1 MSRIHPTGLAST
13 SCPSSAGKW
22 LLAKRIFPAFAL
34 VGVLSASAMTV
45 RAQEAHKWIGTWT
58 ASPQALWDGDFPL
71 STNVPFNLWNQ
82 TIRMVTQVS
91 LGGKQA
97 RVALS
102 NEYGSRPL
110 VIGGA
115 HVALTDSEAKIVH
128 GSDRPLTFG
137 GEARVII
144 PPGAKVVSDPTDL
157 DVPPLGKLSVSLFLP
172 EATPLST
179 FHWDGRQT
187 AYIATGNLIGAD
199 DIKAE
204 STISARVFVSGI
216 LVDAPKDARAVV
228 TMGDSIT
235 DGNGSTPDANSRW
248 PDFLAKRL
256 ADKNVAVLN
265 AGISGARLLQD
276 HMGANALAR
285 FERDV
290 LSQPHVKAVILLMGI
305 NDIAWPGSS
314 FAPDAPPVT
323 SAAVIA
329 GYRHLIARARTHGV
343 RIIGATLTPFEGAL
357 EDTPLEGYFTA
368 EKERT
373 RQSINHWI
381 RTSGEFDAVVDFD
394 AATRDPQNPTR
405 FRSTLDS
412 GDHLH
417 PGNDG
422 YEAMAD
428 AVDLQALLGT
438 P

>member
-1 MSRIHPTGLAST
+1 
-13 SCPSSAGKW
+13 
-22 LLAKRIFPAFAL
+22 LAKKMFPAFAL

-45 RAQEAHKWIGTWT
+45 RAQEGHNWIGTWT

-71 STNVPFNLWNQ
+71 STNVPFNLWNR
-82 TIRMVTQVS
+82 TIRMVTRVS

-97 RVALS
+97 RVVLS
-102 NEYGSRPL
+102 NEYGSRRL
-110 VIGGA
+110 VIGAA
-115 HVALTDSEAKIVH
+115 HVARTDSEAKIVH

-187 AYIATGNLIGAD
+187 AYIATGNLVGAD

-216 LVDAPKDARAVV
+216 LVDAPKDAQAVV
-228 TMGDSIT
+228 TLGDSIT

-276 HMGANALAR
+276 RMGANALAR
-285 FERDV
+285 FERDA
-290 LSQPHVKAVILLMGI
+290 LSQPQVKAVILLMGI

-323 SAAVIA
+323 SAALIA
-329 GYRHLIARARTHGV
+329 GYRHLIARAKTHGV

-373 RQSINHWI
+373 RQAVNHWI

-422 YEAMAD
+422 YKAMAD

-438 P
+438 L

>member
-405 FRSTLDS
+405 VRSTLDS

>member
-1 MSRIHPTGLAST
+1 MSRINPAGSASA
-13 SCPSSAGKW
+13 SCPPGTLKW
-22 LLAKRIFPAFAL
+22 SFARRMLPAFAL
-34 VGVLSASAMTV
+34 VGVLSASGMQV
-45 RAQEAHKWIGTWT
+45 RAQGAQNWIGTWA
-58 ASPQALWDGDFPL
+58 ASPQAQWDGNFPL

-91 LGGKQA
+91 LGGKHA
-97 RVALS
+97 RVVLS

-110 VIGGA
+110 VIGAA
-115 HVALTDSEAKIVH
+115 HVALTGSEAKIVH
-128 GSDRPLTFG
+128 GSDRLLTFG

-144 PPGAKVVSDPTDL
+144 PPGAKVVSDATDL

-187 AYIATGNLIGAD
+187 AYIATGNLVGAD
-199 DIKAE
+199 DIEADA
-204 STISARVFVSGI
+204 TISARVFVSGI
-216 LVDAPKDARAVV
+216 LVDAPKNAQAVV
-228 TMGDSIT
+228 TLGDSIT

-276 HMGANALAR
+276 RMGVNALAR

-290 LSQPHVKAVILLMGI
+290 LSQPDVKAVILLMGI

-314 FAPDAPPVT
+314 FAPDAPPVA
-323 SAAVIA
+323 SAALIA
-329 GYRHLIARARTHGV
+329 GYRQLIARAKTHGV

-373 RQSINHWI
+373 RQAINHWI
-381 RTSGEFDAVVDFD
+381 RTSGEFEAVVDFD
-394 AATRDPQNPTR
+394 AVTRDPQNPTR
-405 FRSTLDS
+405 FRSTFDS

-417 PGNDG
+417 PGDNG
-422 YEAMAD
+422 YKAMAD

>member
-1 MSRIHPTGLAST
+1 
-13 SCPSSAGKW
+13 
-22 LLAKRIFPAFAL
+22 
-34 VGVLSASAMTV
+34 MTV
-45 RAQEAHKWIGTWT
+45 RAQEAQNWIGTWT

-91 LGGKQA
+91 LGGTRA
-97 RVALS
+97 RVILS

-110 VIGGA
+110 VIGAA
-115 HVALTDSEAKIVH
+115 HVALTGSEAKIVH

-144 PPGAKVVSDPTDL
+144 PPGAKVVSDPADL

-187 AYIATGNLIGAD
+187 AYIATGNLVGAD

-204 STISARVFVSGI
+204 STTSARVFVSSI
-216 LVDAPKDARAVV
+216 LVDAPKDVQAVV

-276 HMGANALAR
+276 RMGANALAR

-290 LSQPHVKAVILLMGI
+290 LSQPHVKAVILLIGI

-314 FAPDAPPVT
+314 FAPDAPQIT
-323 SAAVIA
+323 SKQMIA
-329 GYRHLIARARTHGV
+329 GYRQLIARAKTHGV

-373 RQSINHWI
+373 RQAINHWI

-394 AATRDPQNPTR
+394 AVTRDPQHPTR

-422 YEAMAD
+422 YKAMAD

>member
-1 MSRIHPTGLAST
+1 
-13 SCPSSAGKW
+13 
-22 LLAKRIFPAFAL
+22 
-34 VGVLSASAMTV
+34 MTV

>member
-1 MSRIHPTGLAST
+1 
-13 SCPSSAGKW
+13 
-22 LLAKRIFPAFAL
+22 
-34 VGVLSASAMTV
+34 MTV

-422 YEAMAD
+422 YEAMAN

>member
-1 MSRIHPTGLAST
+1 MV
-13 SCPSSAGKW
+13 
-22 LLAKRIFPAFAL
+22 PAFAL
-34 VGVLSASAMTV
+34 VGVLSASGIAV
-45 RAQEAHKWIGTWT
+45 RAQEPQNWIVTWA
-58 ASPQALWDGDFPL
+58 ASPQALWAGDFPL

-97 RVALS
+97 RVVLS

-110 VIGGA
+110 VIGAA
-115 HVALTDSEAKIVH
+115 HVALAGSEAKIVH

-137 GEARVII
+137 GEARVTI

-157 DVPPLGKLSVSLFLP
+157 DVPTLGTLSVSLFLP
-172 EATPLST
+172 ETTPLST

-187 AYIATGNLIGAD
+187 AYIATGNLVGAD
-199 DIKAE
+199 DIEAE
-204 STISARVFVSGI
+204 STIHARLFVSGI
-216 LVDAPKDARAVV
+216 LVDASKDARAVV
-228 TMGDSIT
+228 TLGDSIT
-235 DGNGSTPDANSRW
+235 DGNGSTPNANSRW

-276 HMGANALAR
+276 RMGANALAR

-305 NDIAWPGSS
+305 NDIAWPGTG
-314 FAPDAPPVT
+314 FAPDAPQIT
-323 SAAVIA
+323 SKQMIA
-329 GYRHLIARARTHGV
+329 GYRHLIARAKTHGV
-343 RIIGATLTPFEGAL
+343 RIIGATLTPFEGAF
-357 EDTPLEGYFTA
+357 EDTPLEGYFTL

-373 RQSINHWI
+373 RQAINQWI

-394 AATRDPQNPTR
+394 AITRDPQNLTR
-405 FRSTLDS
+405 FRSTFDS

-422 YEAMAD
+422 YKAMAD

>member
-187 AYIATGNLIGAD
+187 AYIATSNLVGAD

-405 FRSTLDS
+405 FRSNLDS

-422 YEAMAD
+422 YKAMAD
-428 AVDLQALLGT
+428 AIDLQALLGT

>member
-1 MSRIHPTGLAST
+1 M
-13 SCPSSAGKW
+13 
-22 LLAKRIFPAFAL
+22 FPAFAL
-34 VGVLSASAMTV
+34 VGVLSASGMTV
-45 RAQEAHKWIGTWT
+45 RAQEAHNWIGTWT
-58 ASPQALWDGDFPL
+58 ASPQALWEGDFPV

-91 LGGKQA
+91 LGGKHA
-97 RVALS
+97 RVVLS

-110 VIGGA
+110 VIGAA
-115 HVALTDSEAKIVH
+115 HVALTGSEAKIVH

-144 PPGAKVVSDPTDL
+144 PPGAKVVSDATDL

-187 AYIATGNLIGAD
+187 AYIATGNLVGAD

-204 STISARVFVSGI
+204 ETISARVFVSGI
-216 LVDAPKDARAVV
+216 LVDASKDAQAVV

-276 HMGANALAR
+276 RMGANALAR

-290 LSQPHVKAVILLMGI
+290 LSQPHVKAVILLIGI

-323 SAAVIA
+323 PAALIA
-329 GYRHLIARARTHGV
+329 GYRHLIARAKTHGV

-368 EKERT
+368 EKERM
-373 RQSINHWI
+373 RQAINHWI

-405 FRSTLDS
+405 FRSTLDP

-422 YEAMAD
+422 YKAMAET
-428 AVDLQALLGT
+428 VDLQALLGT

>member
-1 MSRIHPTGLAST
+1 MQ
-13 SCPSSAGKW
+13 
-22 LLAKRIFPAFAL
+22 
-34 VGVLSASAMTV
+34 V
-45 RAQEAHKWIGTWT
+45 RAQEAQNWIGTWT

-71 STNVPFNLWNQ
+71 SPNVPFNLWNQ

-91 LGGKQA
+91 LGGKHA
-97 RVALS
+97 RVVLS

-110 VIGGA
+110 VIGAA
-115 HVALTDSEAKIVH
+115 HVALTASESKVVH

-144 PPGAKVVSDPTDL
+144 PPGAKVVSDATDL
-157 DVPPLGKLSVSLFLP
+157 DVAPLGKLSVSLFLP

-216 LVDAPKDARAVV
+216 LVDAPKDAQAVV
-228 TMGDSIT
+228 TLGDSIT

-265 AGISGARLLQD
+265 AGISGARLLQNR
-276 HMGANALAR
+276 MGANALAR

-323 SAAVIA
+323 SAALIA
-329 GYRHLIARARTHGV
+329 GYRHLIARAKTHGV

-373 RQSINHWI
+373 RQAINHWI

-394 AATRDPQNPTR
+394 AVTRDPQNPTR

-417 PGNDG
+417 PGDNG
-422 YEAMAD
+422 CKAMAD

>member
-1 MSRIHPTGLAST
+1 
-13 SCPSSAGKW
+13 
-22 LLAKRIFPAFAL
+22 
-34 VGVLSASAMTV
+34 
-45 RAQEAHKWIGTWT
+45 
-58 ASPQALWDGDFPL
+58 
-71 STNVPFNLWNQ
+71 
-82 TIRMVTQVS
+82 VT
-91 LGGKQA
+91 L
-97 RVALS
+97 
-102 NEYGSRPL
+102 
-110 VIGGA
+110 
-115 HVALTDSEAKIVH
+115 
-128 GSDRPLTFG
+128 
-137 GEARVII
+137 
-144 PPGAKVVSDPTDL
+144 
-157 DVPPLGKLSVSLFLP
+157 
-172 EATPLST
+172 
-179 FHWDGRQT
+179 
-187 AYIATGNLIGAD
+187 
-199 DIKAE
+199 
-204 STISARVFVSGI
+204 
-216 LVDAPKDARAVV
+216 
-228 TMGDSIT
+228 GDSIT

-276 HMGANALAR
+276 RMGANALAR
-285 FERDV
+285 FERDA
-290 LSQPHVKAVILLMGI
+290 LSQPQVKAVILLMGI

-323 SAAVIA
+323 SAALIA
-329 GYRHLIARARTHGV
+329 GYRHLIARAKTHGV

-373 RQSINHWI
+373 RQAVNHWI

-422 YEAMAD
+422 YKAMAD

-438 P
+438 L

>member
-1 MSRIHPTGLAST
+1 
-13 SCPSSAGKW
+13 
-22 LLAKRIFPAFAL
+22 
-34 VGVLSASAMTV
+34 MTV
-45 RAQEAHKWIGTWT
+45 RAQETHNWIGTWT

-71 STNVPFNLWNQ
+71 SPNVPFNLWNQ

-91 LGGKQA
+91 LGGKHA
-97 RVALS
+97 RVVLS

-110 VIGGA
+110 VIGAA
-115 HVALTDSEAKIVH
+115 HVALTASEAKIVH

-137 GEARVII
+137 SEARVII

-157 DVPPLGKLSVSLFLP
+157 DVVPLGKLSVSLFLP

-187 AYIATGNLIGAD
+187 AYIATGNLVGAD

-216 LVDAPKDARAVV
+216 LVDAPKDAQAVV

-235 DGNGSTPDANSRW
+235 DGNGSTPNANSRW

-276 HMGANALAR
+276 RMGANALAR

-305 NDIAWPGSS
+305 NDIAWPGSG
-314 FAPDAPPVT
+314 FAPDAPQIT
-323 SAAVIA
+323 SKQMIA
-329 GYRHLIARARTHGV
+329 SYRHLIARAKTHGV

-357 EDTPLEGYFTA
+357 EDTPLKGYFSL

-373 RQSINHWI
+373 RQAVNQWI
-381 RTSGEFDAVVDFD
+381 RTNGEFDAVVDFD
-394 AATRDPQNPTR
+394 AITRDPQNLTR

-417 PGNDG
+417 PGDDG
-422 YEAMAD
+422 YKAMAD